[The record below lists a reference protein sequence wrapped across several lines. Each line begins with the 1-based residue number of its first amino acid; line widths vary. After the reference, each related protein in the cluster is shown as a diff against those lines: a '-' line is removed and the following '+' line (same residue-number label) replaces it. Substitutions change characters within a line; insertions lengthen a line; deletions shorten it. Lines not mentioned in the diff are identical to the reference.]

1 MIVLDNININ
11 LIFQFNFSNYF
22 AIIIYTMASLA
33 QQQQQPQKQQVSI
46 DAGLSGVVE
55 IFCNSDVA
63 SLLATNASQLL
74 ASEVQM
80 NMSSKLKM
88 GITNLVPRGDLNAGR
103 ERLRLAS
110 GSLTALC
117 QWGLPEDYIAGDLFH
132 NLWDDD
138 AEVWKRADGSADLAL
153 IDPDDVTTAPT
164 NLILILYDTDQY
176 STEGARGSIRGIAL
190 CNVTEERMKLL
201 VLGSIR
207 TPMNIRN
214 RHYARGGQLLRA
226 VQFLGSWRKYIE
238 LLALET
244 VITLYYKFGWRFV
257 SPLYCGYNKVSSD
270 QHELSKY
277 STAVARLKSLFDK
290 ARPGDPDEGEL
301 TSALYAFRAAL
312 PDRAKL
318 IRTGEATGED
328 ATEEARNNG
337 YKMILCIQDNPYYQF
352 QVTQEDFVKYQ
363 QDQGSS
369 SGNSKGGRRRRRKRT
384 KKKALKKKHRRTRRK
399 KKRKTR
405 RRRKRRGGKKKLSR
419 KHCHSLKQQHTRMAH
434 QLHRAGQAIR
444 VQCGMHGGKR
454 NLMPTKISCSI
465 FGEADSCKNVAYK
478 HQKGGDKSCVGA
490 KDGVSGC
497 KTCCGTNSGSCID
510 HCMK

>member
-1 MIVLDNININ
+1 MVVLDNININ
-11 LIFQFNFSNYF
+11 LIFQFSFSNYF

-33 QQQQQPQKQQVSI
+33 QQPPQKQQGNQIPPDISPNV
-46 DAGLSGVVE
+46 AGVVE
-55 IFCNSDVA
+55 VFADQEI
-63 SLLATNASQLL
+63 SQLL
-74 ASEVQM
+74 SPFAAGVQISSEQTLTPR
-80 NMSSKLKM
+80 LKE
-88 GITNLVPRGDLNAGR
+88 GITNMVYRGDLSAGR
-103 ERLRLAS
+103 SALSMQR

-117 QWGLPEDYIAGDLFH
+117 QYGLPEDYIASDLF
-132 NLWDDD
+132 NQAWDDD
-138 AEVWKRADGSADLAL
+138 DETWRRALSYLPTDE
-153 IDPDDVTTAPT
+153 DDITRAPT

-176 STEGARGSIRGIAL
+176 PQRKIPRGIAL
-190 CNVTEERMKLL
+190 CSVNATRMKLL
-201 VLGSIR
+201 VLGATRPS
-207 TPMNIRN
+207 MAIRN

-226 VQFLGSWRKYIE
+226 VQYLGAMRTYIE
-238 LLALET
+238 LYALET
-244 VITLYYKFGWRFV
+244 VITLYHKFGWRFID
-257 SPLYCGYNKVSSD
+257 PANCGQGK
-270 QHELSKY
+270 
-277 STAVARLKSLFDK
+277 
-290 ARPGDPDEGEL
+290 PGG
-301 TSALYAFRAAL
+301 AAE
-312 PDRAKL
+312 RGHY
-318 IRTGEATGED
+318 GEAVKALFKLYKDAGKGEPNEESLTKLLLPFRGFAMGRAGMWRQGKSGAE
-328 ATEEARNNG
+328 ATEAGRDNG
-337 YKMILCIQDNPYYQF
+337 YQMILCQQNNPYIG
-352 QVTQEDFVKYQ
+352 FVQIILSQ
-363 QDQGSS
+363 QAQGSS